1 MTQGIFKS
9 LEKIEDMIEGITP
22 KTDSHHSFVAIQTG
36 NGRTLSLNRRA
47 DNNRFFEIE
56 TNTFAE
62 DDGEAGLSGRK
73 RTSLELRVNYHIPHD
88 LGFLKRLM
96 NEDAAKLIDTLKGPD
111 YDLINTGIVSII
123 PGIPST
129 EPLIGEIDGELLGYT
144 LIVPFD
150 LLFLE
155 A

>member
-9 LEKIEDMIEGITP
+9 LEKLEDMIESIIP
-22 KTDSHHSFVAIQTG
+22 KTDPHHSFVAIQTG
-36 NGRTLSLNRRA
+36 NGRTLPLNRRA
-47 DNNRFFEIE
+47 NNNRYFEIE
-56 TNTFAE
+56 TTTYAE

-73 RTSLELRVNYHIPHD
+73 RTSLEVRVEYFIPQD

-111 YDLINTGIVSII
+111 YDLVNTGIVSVI
-123 PGIPST
+123 PGIPSA
-129 EPLIGEIDGELLGYT
+129 EPLIGEIDGELLGYVLT
-144 LIVPFD
+144 VPFD

-155 A
+155 S